1 MRYKVY
7 SQGLFKEKD
16 MLVVIDPVMDN
27 DWDILILKENYG
39 KHKEVETT
47 VICED
52 GEQCNVENYLF
63 DTIFSDTFYDIYL
76 IKEVF

>member
-27 DWDILILKENYG
+27 DWDILILKENIR
-39 KHKEVETT
+39 KLK
-47 VICED
+47 
-52 GEQCNVENYLF
+52 L
-63 DTIFSDTFYDIYL
+63 L
-76 IKEVF
+76 

>member
-7 SQGLFKEKD
+7 KQGLFKEKD

-27 DWDILILKENYG
+27 GWDILVLKEDYG
-39 KHKEVETT
+39 RCKDVETT
-47 VICED
+47 IICED

-63 DTIFSDTFYDIYL
+63 NTIFSDTFYDIY
-76 IKEVF
+76 IVKEEY

>member
-1 MRYKVY
+1 MRYK
-7 SQGLFKEKD
+7 QGDFKKGN

-27 DWDILILKENYG
+27 DWDILVLEEDFGRSKY
-39 KHKEVETT
+39 VETT

-63 DTIFSDTFYDIYL
+63 NTIFSDTFCDIY
-76 IKEVF
+76 IVKEEY

>member
-7 SQGLFKEKD
+7 KQGLFKEGD
-16 MLVVIDPVMDN
+16 MLVVVDPVMDN
-27 DWDILILKENYG
+27 DWDILILKEDYG

-52 GEQCNVENYLF
+52 GEQCNVGNYLF

-76 IKEVF
+76 IKEEF

>member
-52 GEQCNVENYLF
+52 GEQCNVENCLF

>member
-7 SQGLFKEKD
+7 KQGLFKEKD

-27 DWDILILKENYG
+27 DWDILILQEDYG
-39 KHKEVETT
+39 RHKEVKTT

-52 GEQCNVENYLF
+52 GEQCNVVNYLF